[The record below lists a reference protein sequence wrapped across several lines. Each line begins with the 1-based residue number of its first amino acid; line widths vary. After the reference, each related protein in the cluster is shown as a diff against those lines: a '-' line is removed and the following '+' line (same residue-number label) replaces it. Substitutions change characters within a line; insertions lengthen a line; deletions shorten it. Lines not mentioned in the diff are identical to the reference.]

1 MLNSRE
7 PIQKPELS
15 LPTPPEAIKI
25 LGEAARQA
33 NCGLGSAAPK
43 MRATSMAERGTG
55 TMSVLTLGF
64 ATGAVG
70 AARGGREMNNALVDA
85 KEKAEPLEEA
95 IGRANLSAEH
105 FGLLVALDL
114 VRPNYI

>member
-1 MLNSRE
+1 
-7 PIQKPELS
+7 
-15 LPTPPEAIKI
+15 
-25 LGEAARQA
+25 
-33 NCGLGSAAPK
+33 

-114 VRPNYI
+114 VRPNYIYIYIHIIHIYIYIMYIYLYIYIYIERERERDTYI